1 MIKCGHLKIY
11 GIRNTIIYLGNYFTG
26 SRSKRK
32 EGSSDVSSSTISTA
46 EMESIV
52 EDLKYQSHRESTKLN
67 YHGIWTAFNRFFLRL
82 DVKPKSWDDRLTLYV
97 AFLIENNRKS
107 STIKSY
113 VSAIRAV
120 LKRLSIHIC
129 KNNEVLA
136 TLIRTCRLKNDV
148 IQTRLPIRRGL
159 LEGLIKSIS
168 KCFKSPQ
175 PYLVILYKALM
186 ATAYFGLFRV
196 GELTESEHVV
206 KARDVHIALNK
217 DKLMFILHTS
227 KTHTRG

>member
-1 MIKCGHLKIY
+1 M
-11 GIRNTIIYLGNYFTG
+11 
-26 SRSKRK
+26 
-32 EGSSDVSSSTISTA
+32 
-46 EMESIV
+46 
-52 EDLKYQSHRESTKLN
+52 
-67 YHGIWTAFNRFFLRL
+67 
-82 DVKPKSWDDRLTLYV
+82 

-113 VSAIRAV
+113 VSAIRVV
-120 LKRLSIHIC
+120 LKRLGIHIC

-136 TLIRTCRLKNDV
+136 TLIRACRLKNDV

-159 LEGLIKSIS
+159 LEVLIKSIA

-175 PYLVILYKALM
+175 LYLVILYKAFM
-186 ATAYFGLFRV
+186 TTAYFGLFRV

-206 KARDVHIALNK
+206 KAWDIHIALNK

-227 KTHTRG
+227 KTHNQGSKPQIIKIEGVMETSAGSNRTLIVCLFKLLQDYLKVRPKYDHELEQFFIF